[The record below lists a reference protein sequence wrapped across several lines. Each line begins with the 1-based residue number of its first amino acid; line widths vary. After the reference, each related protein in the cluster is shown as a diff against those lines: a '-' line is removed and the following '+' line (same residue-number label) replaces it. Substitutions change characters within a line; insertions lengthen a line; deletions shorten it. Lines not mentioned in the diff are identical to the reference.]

1 MRAKT
6 SHLSLHIAIHHQ
18 HRMKTW
24 GAHFLIIR
32 DRLLTHII
40 EIVLERILANEFVY
54 FIQDY
59 PRILHQALVLN
70 QHESGGLHSM
80 YSLSERV
87 KGIA

>member
-1 MRAKT
+1 M
-6 SHLSLHIAIHHQ
+6 
-18 HRMKTW
+18 
-24 GAHFLIIR
+24 
-32 DRLLTHII
+32 HII